1 MKRFLILVIS
11 ILSFALHTDA
21 QERLVDATDNT
32 PIAFASI
39 FDSTGNVVGF
49 TSNEGDFSKI
59 PASSYPI
66 SLRCIGYEQLVI
78 ERPANKVWK
87 MTPITYNLK
96 EVVVVPVKRNIL
108 KQTFYIREYFSLNS
122 ESDTVTFFIEHMAHR
137 FVPTS
142 KDAKF
147 GGDTSL
153 RILNSR
159 SYSRFQI
166 SDKDIVNFDTKAKFP
181 SMTSICDLK
190 DKDIMAPESFKESGN
205 TNKVYKKSSKSG
217 PSLIQRQNAQVFTSV
232 EDLLAGKKDHSKSIW
247 LLKLVGFDIEFN
259 EFNIKHV
266 YRANNEGIYPPKD
279 LLEAN
284 LTMQADGKGKKIRR
298 ILNSEKP
305 VIIRASVELYTVGE
319 EFLSKEEAKE
329 EYEKQPSY
337 VKYVIPAN
345 VPALNKATQQLVDR
359 AKAEAKN
366 KNKNN

>member
-1 MKRFLILVIS
+1 MKRFLILAIS

-59 PASSYPI
+59 PVSSYPI

-87 MTPITYNLK
+87 MTPMTYNLK

-190 DKDIMAPESFKESGN
+190 DKDIMAPESFK
-205 TNKVYKKSSKSG
+205 KSG
-217 PSLIQRQNAQVFTSV
+217 KYGAT
-232 EDLLAGKKDHSKSIW
+232 
-247 LLKLVGFDIEFN
+247 
-259 EFNIKHV
+259 
-266 YRANNEGIYPPKD
+266 
-279 LLEAN
+279 
-284 LTMQADGKGKKIRR
+284 
-298 ILNSEKP
+298 
-305 VIIRASVELYTVGE
+305 
-319 EFLSKEEAKE
+319 FLSISTNIRIHN
-329 EYEKQPSY
+329 PINCPVY
-337 VKYVIPAN
+337 VN
-345 VPALNKATQQLVDR
+345 LALFNRQSAHMQIMALHCYHSTLGF
-359 AKAEAKN
+359 
-366 KNKNN
+366 